1 MALGIGKNIDS
12 TRDRDAG
19 GSFYMEPPPPL
30 KKKRKKKKKKQPQKE
45 AKPRVEVDVES
56 VLAIA
61 GGKHK
66 VEEDISLM
74 RPPVVPNAFRTQKM
88 LTMRDW
94 LEQHPFEPLE
104 NASAVVD
111 FPKDWG
117 TQRGRYSRFE
127 GSVDGR
133 YNVLRSR

>member
-1 MALGIGKNIDS
+1 MGLGIGKSIDS

-30 KKKRKKKKKKQPQKE
+30 KKKRRKKKKKQQQE
-45 AKPRVEVDVES
+45 AKPKEEVDVES

-61 GGKHK
+61 GGKDK
-66 VEEDISLM
+66 VEQDISTL
-74 RPPVVPNAFRTQKM
+74 RPPIVANAFRTQKM

-111 FPKDWG
+111 FPRDWG

-127 GSVDGR
+127 GSVDGT
-133 YNVLRSR
+133 YNVLRGR